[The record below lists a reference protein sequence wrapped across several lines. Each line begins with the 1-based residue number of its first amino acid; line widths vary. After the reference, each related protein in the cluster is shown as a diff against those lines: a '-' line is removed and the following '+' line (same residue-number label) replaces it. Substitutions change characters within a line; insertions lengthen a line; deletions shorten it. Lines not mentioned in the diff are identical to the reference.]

1 MKIVKLSQQECE
13 SNQVGQF
20 DDTFVS
26 GYSKAMVALMPANR
40 KSRKTILVVAA
51 ASILLLFWTYFK
63 FVPNEKKL
71 GTMAA
76 PYAQKILEKV
86 SPQTHIQTLDLSHL
100 TRHVGSD
107 QFTYAR
113 RTIKTKRYTGDR
125 QSLTRVNETLFG
137 TPHMLD
143 KVNLTTVAVE
153 SPEVLT
159 LEVPHSPKVDL
170 SAFSFGM
177 STKIPRLR
185 DSIPQIAHWL
195 PGSGCQL
202 HVIAPPHDDDLPLER
217 EIRAMSIDLTI
228 TTAVAPFPKAYF
240 SILKKLYETR
250 TPQTKWLAMFDDDT
264 FVPSLPY
271 LVQHFNKLYSPN
283 DERMIAAMSD
293 NIGQIHAFGLLPFG
307 GGGIF
312 VSVPLA
318 KRLTEEKV
326 WERCMAS
333 PKNQGD
339 QIVNDC
345 LNDFS
350 TVRPTFDMELHQMD
364 INGDPSGYF
373 ESGRRLLTIH
383 HWKSWFS
390 VNVPMVANVSKACG
404 DECVLQRW
412 QFDGETVLSNGYS
425 INEYPGGIE
434 KGHVD
439 LGKVEKTWDGEL
451 WRFVHKIGPLREP
464 VKDGVKKSFMLVEA
478 NVVEGVGVRQVYV
491 DRARFVEGHRV
502 GIDRVVEL
510 LWLF

>member
-1 MKIVKLSQQECE
+1 MNIFKLFPEEDQSLQVD
-13 SNQVGQF
+13 QVG
-20 DDTFVS
+20 DTLVYS
-26 GYSKAMVALMPANR
+26 SSKAMVAIMPATRRSR
-40 KSRKTILVVAA
+40 KS
-51 ASILLLFWTYFK
+51 LLLVTAAGLLVLIWMYFSL
-63 FVPNEKKL
+63 VPDESKL
-71 GTMAA
+71 GTKVA
-76 PYAQKILEKV
+76 PYAQKFLNKV

-100 TRHVGSD
+100 TKHVGSD

-113 RTIKTKRYTGDR
+113 RTIKTKYYNGDR
-125 QSLTRVNETLFG
+125 PSLTRVNETLLG

-143 KVNLTTVAVE
+143 KANLTSVAIE
-153 SPEVLT
+153 SPEI
-159 LEVPHSPKVDL
+159 LELKVPRSPKVDM
-170 SAFSFGM
+170 SMFSFGM

-185 DSIPQIAHWL
+185 GTIPQIAHWL
-195 PGSGCQL
+195 PNSGCQL

-217 EIRAMSIDLTI
+217 EIRAMGIDLTI

-240 SILKKLYETR
+240 LILKKLYETR
-250 TPQTKWLAMFDDDT
+250 TPNTKWLAMFDDDT

-271 LVQHFNKLYSPN
+271 LVQHFNKLYNPE

-293 NIGQIHAFGLLPFG
+293 NIGQIHTFGLLPFG

-318 KRLTEEKV
+318 KRMTEEKV

-333 PKNQGD
+333 PKSQGD

-390 VNVPMVANVSKACG
+390 VNVPMVSNVSKACG

-412 QFDGETVLSNGYS
+412 QFDGDIVLSNGYS

-434 KGHVD
+434 KGGVE
-439 LGKVEKTWDGEL
+439 LQKVEKTWDGEM
-451 WRFVHKIGPLREP
+451 WRYVHKIGPLREP
-464 VKDGVKKSFMLVEA
+464 VKAGVKRSLLLVEA
-478 NVVEGVGVRQVYV
+478 SVVEGTGVRQVYV
-491 DRARFVEGHRV
+491 ERARFVDGQRV